1 MAQEE
6 ILGNLVW
13 IDLEMTGL
21 NPEADVILEIASVIT
36 DGQLNIIQEGPALII
51 NQPEDKLTAMS
62 EWSQEQHAKTGLT
75 DAVRASKVT
84 LEQAQEQTLIF
95 IKKHCKLET
104 GLLAGNS
111 VWQDRAFMYHYMP
124 NIIQFLHYRL
134 IDVTTIK
141 ELVLHWYP
149 DEPEFEKKDVHRAQK
164 DIYESIAELKY
175 YKEKF
180 FV

>member
-1 MAQEE
+1 MAQKE

-36 DGQLNIIQEGPALII
+36 DGQLNVIEEGPALII
-51 NQPEDKLTAMS
+51 NHPEEKLAAMS

-75 DAVRASKVT
+75 DAVRASTVI
-84 LEQAQEQTLIF
+84 LAQAQEQTLTF
-95 IKKHCKLET
+95 IKKHCQPNT

-124 NIIQFLHYRL
+124 NIIKFLHYRL

-141 ELVLHWYP
+141 ELVLRWYP
-149 DEPEFEKKDVHRAQK
+149 DEPEFEKKDVHRAQE
-164 DIYESIAELKY
+164 DIYESIAELKH